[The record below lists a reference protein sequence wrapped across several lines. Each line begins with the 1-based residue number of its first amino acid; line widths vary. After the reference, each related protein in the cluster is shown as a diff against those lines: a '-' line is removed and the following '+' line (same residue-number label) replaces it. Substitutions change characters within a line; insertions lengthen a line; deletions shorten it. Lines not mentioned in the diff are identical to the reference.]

1 MAAART
7 TRDEGPFVNA
17 PAPDAWVLY
26 DGACGFCSRW
36 VPFWKN
42 TLAKR
47 RIGIAS
53 LQEPWVAE
61 FLRARGVP
69 TENLLDDLR
78 ILVASTGDVIPG
90 ADAYRFAFRRIWWA
104 RPLHVLAVTPGLSRL
119 FDRGYRAFAENR
131 YRVSKAC
138 GMAPRRQSS
147 TKSSSG

>member
-1 MAAART
+1 VT
-7 TRDEGPFVNA
+7 QPL
-17 PAPDAWVLY
+17 AWVLY

-36 VPFWKN
+36 VPFWKG

-47 RIGIAS
+47 GIGIAA

-61 FLRARGVP
+61 RLEAQGVA

-78 ILVASTGDVIPG
+78 ILVAGSGAVIPG
-90 ADAYRFAFRRIWWA
+90 ADAYRYAFRRIWWA
-104 RPLHVLAVTPGLSRL
+104 RPLYLLSVTPGLARL

-138 GMAPRRQSS
+138 RLNPPPRA
-147 TKSSSG
+147 

>member
-1 MAAART
+1 MT
-7 TRDEGPFVNA
+7 A
-17 PAPDAWVLY
+17 PAFSAWVLY

-47 RIGIAS
+47 GLGIAS

-61 FLRARGVP
+61 RLSSRGVP
-69 TENLLDDLR
+69 VENLLDDLR
-78 ILVASTGDVIPG
+78 ILVAETGDVIPG

-104 RPLHVLAVTPGLSRL
+104 RPLYVLSVTPGLRPV

-138 GMAPRRQSS
+138 GIAPRTGAGRPPAPRPR
-147 TKSSSG
+147 

>member
-1 MAAART
+1 VT
-7 TRDEGPFVNA
+7 VPV
-17 PAPDAWVLY
+17 AWVLY

-36 VPFWKN
+36 VPFWKG

-47 RIGIAS
+47 GIGIAS

-61 FLRARGVP
+61 RLEAKGVA

-78 ILVASTGDVIPG
+78 ILVAGSGDVIPG
-90 ADAYRFAFRRIWWA
+90 ADAYRWAFRRIWWA
-104 RPLHVLAVTPGLSRL
+104 WPFWALSVTPGVRRL

-138 GMAPRRQSS
+138 RLDPPPDD
-147 TKSSSG
+147 